1 MTIAQYILKMDAR
14 TNTLFRIKADG
25 NGVFIENQ
33 KEYTREQFYRR
44 YDVPITFTMKQ
55 NNADTSKKWLTAD

>member
-1 MTIAQYILKMDAR
+1 MTIGQYIEKMEAR
-14 TNTLFRIKADG
+14 TNTLFRIKAEG
-25 NGVFIENQ
+25 NGVFIENE